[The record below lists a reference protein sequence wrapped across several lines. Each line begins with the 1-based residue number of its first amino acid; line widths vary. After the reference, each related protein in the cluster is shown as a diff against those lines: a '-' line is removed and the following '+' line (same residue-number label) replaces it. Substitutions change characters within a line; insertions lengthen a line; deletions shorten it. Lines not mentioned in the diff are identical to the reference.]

1 MPPSK
6 TSRRTSN
13 CIVVLFL
20 FHCSVMI
27 VALKSKVLILK
38 QGLHQ
43 RLVTF
48 HASGGFRRYAF
59 LKSGKNLRKAIFLKG
74 KI

>member
-1 MPPSK
+1 
-6 TSRRTSN
+6 
-13 CIVVLFL
+13 
-20 FHCSVMI
+20 MI